1 MAVQFPVLSPG
12 LLGLGLGL
20 GPVDT
25 RPSASSVTGLKLQ
38 ITVEAKSTAEGAA
51 PTASLV
57 EEISPW
63 VTYIEKPGSHPR
75 GTTGAEAWYLPD
87 AELTPL

>member
-38 ITVEAKSTAEGAA
+38 ITVEAKSTAEGALGRVHGLLGGGDQPLGHLYREA
-51 PTASLV
+51 R
-57 EEISPW
+57 
-63 VTYIEKPGSHPR
+63 KPPQGDHWSR
-75 GTTGAEAWYLPD
+75 SMVFT
-87 AELTPL
+87 